1 MPESFN
7 CRRRRCNAVALWALA
22 GAVLSATAP
31 ASRAAEAKVPE
42 IKLSTAIAPSYPL
55 GRAGERWAQ
64 LVNERAG
71 GAFEVRQYSGATL
84 ALRDPGREFGALRDG
99 LAELSVGSAL
109 AWSAQFPP
117 LAAYATPWLTAD
129 AREQEAL
136 VADRDLREKVFAL
149 MEAAGVT
156 GLAIAPLGE
165 HVLATAKAA
174 VEAPDDFAGLR
185 VRVMPLRP
193 MLEVF
198 LSLGAQP
205 QSMSFAEA
213 QAAYVAGTL
222 DGQDA
227 RPTTLVGTRAAASGQ
242 KFITR
247 WGAFADVMVFAV
259 RKVAWD
265 AWTEDRRELVRSA
278 ALQAARESDALAR
291 EEAALAQLTREGVT
305 IVRLSPP
312 QRATL
317 RDLAKSAIAAW
328 TGAAGV
334 ELVEAARS
342 AVAAAALKQ

>member
-1 MPESFN
+1 MFAVSAPPAHGAETKAPE
-7 CRRRRCNAVALWALA
+7 V
-22 GAVLSATAP
+22 
-31 ASRAAEAKVPE
+31 
-42 IKLSTAIAPSYPL
+42 KLSTAVAPTYPL

-64 LVNERAG
+64 LVNEKAG

-84 ALRDPGREFGALRDG
+84 AMRDPGREFGALKDG

-117 LAAYATPWLTAD
+117 LAAYSVPWLTAD
-129 AREQEAL
+129 AHEQEAL
-136 VADRDLREKVFAL
+136 AADKALMERMFSL
-149 MEAAGVT
+149 MEAAGVI
-156 GLAIAPLGE
+156 GLAVAPLGE
-165 HVLATAKAA
+165 HVLATAKGP
-174 VEAPDDFAGLR
+174 VVAPADFAGLR

-193 MLEVF
+193 VLEVF
-198 LSLGAQP
+198 AALGAQP
-205 QSMSFAEA
+205 RSMAFAEA

-259 RKVAWD
+259 SKATWET
-265 AWTEDRRELVRSA
+265 WSEDRRVLVRGSA
-278 ALQAARESDALAR
+278 EQAARESDALAR
-291 EEAALAQLTREGVT
+291 EEAALAQSTQEGVT

-312 QRATL
+312 QRATM
-317 RDLAKSAIAAW
+317 RDAAQSAIAAW
-328 TGAAGV
+328 TSAAGV

-342 AVAAAALKQ
+342 AVAAAAPK